1 MPTIIHFRD
10 RCIGCNTCV
19 EHDPDKWE
27 ISTVDGKSNLKKA
40 VDKKGVFVLKVNS
53 IEAEKNKKAAQDC
66 PVGIIKV
73 QE

>member
-10 RCIGCNTCV
+10 RCIGCNSCV
-19 EHDPDKWE
+19 EHDPFLWN
-27 ISTVDGKSNLKKA
+27 ISEVDGKSNLKKA
-40 VDKKGVFVLKVNS
+40 IDKKGVFVLKVNA
-53 IEAEKNKKAAQDC
+53 IEAEKNKKAAEDC